1 MVHDGADVPVGPLSL
16 DSVRVQFDEPRLIS
30 DTGLLVSAT
39 LAQRLGIEQVV
50 NKSVWP
56 VTGRGCS
63 ALRAEQDP
71 PGPALLLARG
81 SHTPPQ
87 ETCSARQASLGPSR
101 GRAVGRGCRA
111 RGEDE
116 GQGKRWQD
124 TCTVGIAVLPQTRAV
139 RVR

>member
-39 LAQRLGIEQVV
+39 LTQRLGIEQVV

-56 VTGRGCS
+56 VTGRGSS

-71 PGPALLLARG
+71 PGPRFAVGTRL
-81 SHTPPQ
+81 SHTSPGDLL
-87 ETCSARQASLGPSR
+87 SAAGKSR
-101 GRAVGRGCRA
+101 TKSRTRGGSWSRCCLTPGGVTAV
-111 RGEDE
+111 
-116 GQGKRWQD
+116 W
-124 TCTVGIAVLPQTRAV
+124 
-139 RVR
+139 